1 MSGTPQSFR
10 FVSRGDRVLLRL
22 LAPAGATGLPLLLLG
37 TPDGDASGADAER
50 ALATWSRSAR
60 VAVIDLPLCGA
71 RRSDKLDP
79 RNLPDRLRGDLEDQ
93 LACDLGGALDL
104 IDRALG
110 NDGPVAYVGLGLG
123 AELAASFCEAE
134 PRLDGF
140 LLASDSGHALLVSR
154 TPDGDRVETERLAS
168 LDPTDGLLER
178 IRRLLGA

>member
-1 MSGTPQSFR
+1 MNGAPQSFR

-22 LAPAGATGLPLLLLG
+22 LAPAEAQGLPLVLLG
-37 TPDGDASGADAER
+37 TSDGDASGAGAER
-50 ALATWSRSAR
+50 ALATWSGSAR

-104 IDRALG
+104 LGRALG
-110 NDGPVAYVGLGLG
+110 IDGPIAYVGLGLG
-123 AELAASFCEAE
+123 AELAVLFCEAE

-140 LLASDSGHALLVSR
+140 LLASDSGRALLVSR
-154 TPDGDRVETERLAS
+154 TVDGDRVETEQLAS
-168 LDPTDGLLER
+168 LDPTDSLLER
-178 IRRLLGA
+178 IHRLLGA